1 VREELPNEVVRDAG
15 KLRWYRPH
23 FSSALPLFRAWD
35 TAWDRLSRTNQYNLA
50 ACPTSA
56 SARLLTFLVA
66 GRMLLARSGL
76 LDVSPALFRVAQG
89 GLNPSENV
97 LSLTVAHAYDP

>member
-1 VREELPNEVVRDAG
+1 MKSCVCRKTPPVPWDRRAL
-15 KLRWYRPH
+15 WPH

-50 ACPTSA
+50 AYPTSA

-76 LDVSPALFRVAQG
+76 LDVSPALLRVAQG
-89 GLNPSENV
+89 
-97 LSLTVAHAYDP
+97 D